1 VTDLAEVPDIADRR
15 FRAIS
20 ILIHPCSKSGHAVV
34 DLHSATGLPPSGP
47 PPRYLRPVASENRL
61 GKIEKNGD
69 KYGEWTYEADDEE
82 QPPACRIM
90 KILAA
95 VIAVGLLAGLAASAS
110 AASASAASASA
121 GSGPVTSVS
130 FRVYA
135 APVTVSGGPGIVVT
149 SVWSHG
155 VLTISAD

>member
-1 VTDLAEVPDIADRR
+1 
-15 FRAIS
+15 
-20 ILIHPCSKSGHAVV
+20 
-34 DLHSATGLPPSGP
+34 
-47 PPRYLRPVASENRL
+47 
-61 GKIEKNGD
+61 
-69 KYGEWTYEADDEE
+69 
-82 QPPACRIM
+82 M

-95 VIAVGLLAGLAASAS
+95 VIAVGLLAGL

>member
-1 VTDLAEVPDIADRR
+1 
-15 FRAIS
+15 
-20 ILIHPCSKSGHAVV
+20 
-34 DLHSATGLPPSGP
+34 
-47 PPRYLRPVASENRL
+47 
-61 GKIEKNGD
+61 
-69 KYGEWTYEADDEE
+69 
-82 QPPACRIM
+82 M